1 MLRDL
6 NFNKFHS
13 VTKISKDILEKTVE
27 TDNLP
32 IDVEAIAETYGLFVD
47 ELRELSEL
55 SGEIREHKL
64 FQLSMKIIEH
74 EYVLQHNEELEK
86 VYISLGA
93 RYLMMPEKGFRE
105 NILSYNY
112 NLFDLKKEIYTN
124 VPLES
129 LAYHLADVERCVV
142 CRWSEGS
149 YVKSFINHGMDDPQ
163 TTSLRFYTDQVV
175 RVLQRNLKGMHEVE
189 IGDSLK
195 ITGWRMGIKNIML
208 VCLQN
213 DSVYLQR

>member
-6 NFNKFHS
+6 DVMKFCS
-13 VTKISKDILEKTVE
+13 VKDIAKGILRNTFGTVK
-27 TDNLP
+27 LP
-32 IDVEAIAETYGLFVD
+32 IDVEAIAKKYNMFND
-47 ELRELSEL
+47 ELE
-55 SGEIREHKL
+55 EISKLPEEQKDHKL
-64 FQLSMKIIEH
+64 FELSMKIIEH
-74 EYVLQHNEELEK
+74 EYILQHNEALEK
-86 VYISLGA
+86 VYVSLGA

-112 NLFDLKKEIYTN
+112 NLFELKKEIYTN

-129 LAYHLADVERCVV
+129 LAYHLADVERCAVF
-142 CRWSEGS
+142 RWSEGS

-175 RVLQRNLKGMHEVE
+175 RVLQHNLKGMHEVE
-189 IGDSLK
+189 FGDFLK